1 LPYPLRSDV
10 SGAYAAPLSTDRE
23 LALIRIK
30 PGGWNGRLGEVLA
43 RVPRGDVASAR
54 VSPGFLRTNL
64 TIRFTDGG
72 TWEFE
77 VSPLI
82 RRPLVRVAR
91 ALGY

>member
-1 LPYPLRSDV
+1 M
-10 SGAYAAPLSTDRE
+10 
-23 LALIRIK
+23 
-30 PGGWNGRLGEVLA
+30 
-43 RVPRGDVASAR
+43 PRGDVASAR

-72 TWEFE
+72 TREFE

-82 RRPLVRVAR
+82 RRPLVRVTR